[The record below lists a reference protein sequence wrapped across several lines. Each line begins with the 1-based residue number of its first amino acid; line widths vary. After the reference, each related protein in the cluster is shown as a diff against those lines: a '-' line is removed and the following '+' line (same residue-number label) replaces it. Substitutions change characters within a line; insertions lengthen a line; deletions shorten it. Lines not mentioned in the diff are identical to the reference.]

1 MLSLEDLQE
10 QEERLKKRL
19 ESAIVSVKKRK
30 REKLQKRVA
39 VLQKVTEEIEEG
51 IERNKKYI
59 AISVEEHMAI
69 WPLLKGLDTLEQIQ
83 AGHRQ
88 ENIAPV
94 QQITIFLE

>member
-1 MLSLEDLQE
+1 
-10 QEERLKKRL
+10 
-19 ESAIVSVKKRK
+19 
-30 REKLQKRVA
+30 
-39 VLQKVTEEIEEG
+39 
-51 IERNKKYI
+51 
-59 AISVEEHMAI
+59 MAI